1 MKLLNFNK
9 NVDLSGYTLIIPSIS
24 VGNVPQLTID
34 LLITTLKLKNVA
46 TLWHPGIVP
55 SIGSDPFSNDPDV
68 ICSAC
73 ELYVNEDFKLAALQ
87 FRSTIEKKL
96 ILKFISNLV
105 DCLVEMKLKG
115 LYILATGFDYELHNI
130 ENRGTFYF
138 ATNRDNGEEV
148 IKQTSAQV
156 LKTDHRGKF
165 NVSGAGFGIKL
176 FDLIGTKISAC
187 MIIKYVSEG
196 DNINDAMLCFS
207 KVQQFI
213 GIDEKAVGTVAIPSS
228 WNYVYGAL
236 PPLGLF

>member
-9 NVDLSGYTLIIPSIS
+9 DLDLSGYTLLIPSIS

-55 SIGSDPFSNDPDV
+55 LIGPDPFNNSLNV

-73 ELYVNEDFKLAALQ
+73 EMYVNENFKLAALQ

-96 ILKFISNLV
+96 VLKFISNLV

-115 LYILATGFDYELHNI
+115 VYILATGFDYELHNI
-130 ENRGTFYF
+130 ENRGNFYF
-138 ATNRDNGEEV
+138 ATNENNSEQV
-148 IKQTSAQV
+148 IKQTSAQL

-165 NVSGAGFGIKL
+165 NVHGAGFGIKL
-176 FDLIGTKISAC
+176 FDSIGTKISAC

-207 KVQQFI
+207 TLQRFI
-213 GIDEKAVGTVAIPSS
+213 GIDEKAAGTMSIPSS